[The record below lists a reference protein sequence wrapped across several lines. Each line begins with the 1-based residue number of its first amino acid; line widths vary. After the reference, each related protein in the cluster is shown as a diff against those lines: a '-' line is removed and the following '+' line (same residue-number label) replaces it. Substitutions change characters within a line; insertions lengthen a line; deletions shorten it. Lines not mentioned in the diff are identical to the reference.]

1 MRSQG
6 RARGRGGKPQK
17 GRRLRKEEMP
27 ARSVGKAPKHPGL
40 ARLEVQGSKGGF
52 RSRRRAQARPGR
64 AGLRGTE
71 RLRGGWYRGFPT
83 PGARRALE
91 GRTSGGQGCGPRF
104 GARGTALR
112 EEEGSEVARRAL
124 AGRNDGGQ
132 RSAKRQEST
141 GLERGRGFPGK
152 SKALKAEPQERY
164 RGETDPEGVAG
175 RKPSRA

>member
-1 MRSQG
+1 LKGQ
-6 RARGRGGKPQK
+6 ARRRGGKPQK

-27 ARSVGKAPKHPGL
+27 ARSVGKAPKCRAL
-40 ARLEVQGSKGGF
+40 ARAEAQGSKGSIRGLVA
-52 RSRRRAQARPGR
+52 RASSPGPGR
-64 AGLRGTE
+64 SFEPQGSRG
-71 RLRGGWYRGFPT
+71 RYRSFLT

-112 EEEGSEVARRAL
+112 EDEGSEVARRAL
-124 AGRNDGGQ
+124 AEGNDGGQ

-141 GLERGRGFPGK
+141 GLERGSGFPGK

-164 RGETDPEGVAG
+164 PGETNREGVAG